1 MNRKHHEHRHHNDPV
16 DEGRGGRSRRAQRGP
31 RGPEGPPWGGG
42 RRRMRRGDT
51 RRALLAALLAGP
63 GHGYELMGRL
73 EARSGGMWRP
83 SPGSVYPTLQLLE
96 DEGLVHAEERD
107 GTRVYDLTDA
117 GREKAGEPF
126 EEGHRPPWEHAEGDD
141 RYRSLKETV
150 GQLAM
155 AARQVGA
162 AGQAEQVDRAVEILA
177 RARRELY
184 QLLAEV

>member
-1 MNRKHHEHRHHNDPV
+1 
-16 DEGRGGRSRRAQRGP
+16 
-31 RGPEGPPWGGG
+31 
-42 RRRMRRGDT
+42 
-51 RRALLAALLAGP
+51 
-63 GHGYELMGRL
+63 
-73 EARSGGMWRP
+73 MWRP

-155 AARQVGA
+155 AARQVGRPVRPNRLTEPSRSWRGRA
-162 AGQAEQVDRAVEILA
+162 ASSTSSSPKSEASSRPPARWTPCAPAAPVRALPLE
-177 RARRELY
+177 
-184 QLLAEV
+184 

>member
-1 MNRKHHEHRHHNDPV
+1 
-16 DEGRGGRSRRAQRGP
+16 
-31 RGPEGPPWGGG
+31 
-42 RRRMRRGDT
+42 
-51 RRALLAALLAGP
+51 
-63 GHGYELMGRL
+63 MGRL

-117 GREKAGEPF
+117 GRGE
-126 EEGHRPPWEHAEGDD
+126 GRRALRGRARPPWEHAEGDD

-155 AARQVGA
+155 AARPG
-162 AGQAEQVDRAVEILA
+162 GGGRSA
-177 RARRELY
+177 RTG
-184 QLLAEV
+184 

>member
-1 MNRKHHEHRHHNDPV
+1 
-16 DEGRGGRSRRAQRGP
+16 
-31 RGPEGPPWGGG
+31 
-42 RRRMRRGDT
+42 MRRGDT
-51 RRALLAALLAGP
+51 RRALLAALLDGP

-141 RYRSLKETV
+141 RYRSLKRRS
-150 GQLAM
+150 ASSPWPP
-155 AARQVGA
+155 ARWGRPV
-162 AGQAEQVDRAVEILA
+162 RPN
-177 RARRELY
+177 R
-184 QLLAEV
+184 